1 MYTIAKENMDLVV
14 RVQGGS
20 LDDDALAKF
29 LDYLEMETIRR
40 RSRLSDEDAEAMAEE
55 IDRGIWAEARQK
67 YIAG

>member
-20 LDDDALAKF
+20 LDGDALAKF

-40 RSRLSDEDAEAMAEE
+40 RSRLSNEQAEAMADE
-55 IDRGIWAEARQK
+55 IDQSIWAESRQK
-67 YIAG
+67 YTEA